1 MLKRGNI
8 LPCAVHINPVYLILC
23 LQDQSEKRN
32 QDPSNRGG

>member
-23 LQDQSEKRN
+23 LQDQSEE
-32 QDPSNRGG
+32 